1 MIDRESTFAD
11 PAVVEFLKT
20 QAVPVAI
27 DQWNQRRQKDSEGE
41 FYRKIAS
48 QGPRHDFENGTTQ
61 GLYMAAPDGTFLGYT
76 NNRDPERVLQM
87 LTSALARFRPT
98 DAQQLVAERIDQRF
112 NLQPPQGGL
121 IVRVCAKVMGG
132 YDEPETQFQQ
142 IFQTSLSRD
151 NLWITKAEHEALAAG
166 DFPDRL
172 ALRIAQ
178 FHLVDNTRGEPP
190 FWKKP
195 EVVSAEFAIDRNQIA
210 GQVELKST
218 SGDRT
223 YSARLR
229 GQLTQTDGKITQ
241 LKMVAIGLFSGKG
254 PFTGGAPKGPFP
266 LAISFTLAD
275 GTDFADAV
283 PPQAARGWIDG
294 YIE

>member
-1 MIDRESTFAD
+1 MLDRESTFAD

-27 DQWNQRRQKDSEGE
+27 DQWNQRRQQDSEGE

-76 NNRDPERVLQM
+76 NHRDPERVQQM
-87 LTSALARFRPT
+87 LTAALARYQPT
-98 DAQQLVAERIDQRF
+98 DTKQLVAEKVDKRF
-112 NLQPPQGGL
+112 NLRPPEGGL

-142 IFQTSLSRD
+142 IFQSSLSRD
-151 NLWITKAEHEALAAG
+151 NLWITKEEHEALAAG
-166 DFPDRL
+166 DVPDRL

-190 FWKKP
+190 FWKKD
-195 EVVSAEFAIDRNQIA
+195 EAASIKFAIDGDKIT
-210 GQVELKST
+210 GQVELRT
-218 SGDRT
+218 ASGDRT

-229 GQLTQTDGKITQ
+229 GQLTLTDGKITQ
-241 LKMVAIGLFSGKG
+241 LNMVADGLFSGEG
-254 PFTGGAPKGPFP
+254 PYTGGAPKGPFP

-275 GTDFADAV
+275 GTDLADAV
-283 PPQAARGWIDG
+283 PPQAARGWVDG
-294 YIE
+294 YFQ

>member
-1 MIDRESTFAD
+1 M
-11 PAVVEFLKT
+11 EFLKT

-48 QGPRHDFENGTTQ
+48 QGPRHDFESGTTQ
-61 GLYMAAPDGTFLGYT
+61 GLYLAAPDGTFLGYT
-76 NNRDPERVLQM
+76 NNRDPERVQQM
-87 LTSALARFRPT
+87 LTAALARYQPT
-98 DAQQLVAERIDQRF
+98 DTKQLVAEEVDKRF
-112 NLQPPQGGL
+112 NLRPPQGGL

-132 YDEPETQFQQ
+132 YDEPETHFQQ

-190 FWKKP
+190 FWEKS
-195 EVVSAEFAIDRNQIA
+195 EVVSRQFAIDGDQIT
-210 GQVELKST
+210 GHVELKSA

-229 GQLTQTDGKITQ
+229 GQLTLTERKITA
-241 LKMVAIGLFSGKG
+241 LKMVANGLFSGEG
-254 PFTGGAPKGPFP
+254 PYTGGAPKGPFP

-283 PPQAARGWIDG
+283 PPQAARGWVDG
-294 YIE
+294 YIR

>member
-20 QAVPVAI
+20 KTVPVAI

-76 NNRDPERVLQM
+76 NNRDPERIHQM
-87 LTSALARFRPT
+87 LTTALARFRPT
-98 DAQQLVAERIDQRF
+98 DTRKLVAEKIDKRF

-132 YDEPETQFQQ
+132 YDEPETHFQQ

-151 NLWITKAEHEALAAG
+151 NLWITKEEHEALAAG
-166 DFPDRL
+166 DFPVRL

-178 FHLVDNTRGEPP
+178 FHLVDNTRGEAP
-190 FWKKP
+190 FWEKP
-195 EVVSAEFAIDRNQIA
+195 EVASTRFAIDRDQIT
-210 GQVELKST
+210 GHVELKSA

-229 GQLTQTDGKITQ
+229 GQMTLTDGKVTQ
-241 LKMVAIGLFSGKG
+241 LNMVAKGLFTGEG
-254 PFTGGAPKGPFP
+254 PYTGGAPKGPFP

-283 PPQAARGWIDG
+283 PPQAARGWVDG
-294 YIE
+294 YIR

>member
-11 PAVVEFLKT
+11 PAVVEFLKK

-76 NNRDPERVLQM
+76 NNRDPERILQM
-87 LTSALARFRPT
+87 LTSALARYQPT
-98 DAQQLVAERIDQRF
+98 DTKQLVAEKIDKRF
-112 NLQPPQGGL
+112 NLQPPEGGL

-132 YDEPETQFQQ
+132 YDEPETRFQQ

-151 NLWITKAEHEALAAG
+151 NLWITKEEHKALAAG
-166 DFPDRL
+166 EFPDRL

-178 FHLVDNTRGEPP
+178 FHLVDNTRGEPL
-190 FWKKP
+190 FWEKP
-195 EVVSAEFAIDRNQIA
+195 EVASTRFAFDGDQIM
-210 GQVELKST
+210 GQVELKSA

-229 GQLTQTDGKITQ
+229 GQLTLTDGKITQ
-241 LKMVAIGLFSGKG
+241 LKMVAHGLFSGEG
-254 PFTGGAPKGPFP
+254 PYTGGAPKGPFP

-283 PPQAARGWIDG
+283 PPQAARGWVDG
-294 YIE
+294 YFQ